1 MHCKFCGAELLE
13 GSTYCIQCGHKN
25 EAADQQNLTASDS
38 GETQGET
45 REENTE
51 TIPPRAPGEQDLRPP
66 KGKGISPREK
76 KMIAGILVV
85 AVVLVILAVAA
96 ILPPV
101 PKPSLQAG
109 QYGEC
114 EEITFSVSDTLRI
127 GYEASI
133 YVSENGSTF
142 DWYNGSGY
150 FLNQNR
156 TYTFQVY
163 AINGL
168 GLKSATKEY
177 VYEMDVP
184 KPAPLT
190 VSVEPGRYT
199 EPKTLEIT
207 SPDGSAIYYTMDG
220 SEPTTQSQP
229 YTESISLPNG
239 DISVKAVAVN
249 SDGTLG
255 DVNQW
260 DYVMEVPVPREVTF
274 SAEEGRYTND
284 FELTLQSDEGEP
296 IYYTTDGSQP
306 DQNSAVYEGPI
317 PVTMGTTVTVSAV
330 AVNQYGM
337 QSPVI
342 SKTYSVTGNRFGGY
356 SGTVVFLKGSYYY
369 TTDHAI
375 VRIDEEKNKSIL
387 VDNVSPGQLD
397 TDGSYLYFN
406 DSDND
411 LNLYKIDPE
420 TKDQQVV
427 VDQYNVFEFKVLG
440 NRICFMA
447 TGNKVNPDNPY
458 LWLADTDGHMIETD
472 WCGTMIGEVA
482 GKWDNKIYLE
492 DSQNGQILTLSEGS
506 DILTVLPVADIYKD
520 LYFWQGNYQ
529 YSFWNGTLIQIDAA
543 SGSQNILLQNDV
555 QSEIVDPGFELLHF
569 QDKTLQTT
577 TSYWD
582 YQVCGNVLYVRRN
595 VRIDLLTYSV
605 ITHETTTTNQQQS
618 DTWIAVDLSTGQVYQ
633 TPCTTRNIYV
643 ADRMIIDENGKIY
656 SSPQ

>member
-25 EAADQQNLTASDS
+25 EAADQQDPTASDS

-45 REENTE
+45 REENTG
-51 TIPPRAPGEQDLRPP
+51 TIPPRAPGEPDLRPP

-76 KMIAGILVV
+76 KMIAGILAV
-85 AVVLVILAVAA
+85 AVVLVVLAVAA

-101 PKPSLQAG
+101 PKPSLRAG

-114 EEITFSVSDTLRI
+114 TEITFSVSDTLRI

-142 DWYNGSGY
+142 DWYDGSGY

-239 DISVKAVAVN
+239 NISIKAVAVN

-274 SAEEGRYTND
+274 STEEGRYTND

-317 PVTMGTTVTVSAV
+317 PVTMGTTVTISAV

-337 QSPVI
+337 QSPVV
-342 SKTYSVTGNRFGGY
+342 SKTYSVTGNRFGDQ
-356 SGTVVFLKGSYYY
+356 SGTVAFLKGKYYY
-369 TTDHAI
+369 IADRSI
-375 VRIDEEKNKSIL
+375 VQIDEEKNKTIL
-387 VDNVSPGQLD
+387 VDNVSAGQLD

-406 DSDND
+406 SDM
-411 LNLYKIDPE
+411 NLYKIDPE
-420 TKDQQVV
+420 TKDKQLL
-427 VDQYNVFEFKVLG
+427 VDQYNVFAFKVLG

-447 TGNKVNPDNPY
+447 TGNNVNPTTEY
-458 LWLADTDGHMIETD
+458 IWLADTDGHMIETD
-472 WCGTMIGEVA
+472 WCGTMNGSVA
-482 GKWDNKIYLE
+482 GKWDNRIYLK
-492 DSQNGQILTLSEGS
+492 DYQNGQILTLTEGS
-506 DILTVLPVADIYKD
+506 DALTVLPVEDYQKD

-529 YSFWNGTLIQIDAA
+529 YSFWNGTLTQTDPA
-543 SGSQNILLQNDV
+543 SGAQTILLTEDV
-555 QSEIVDPGFELLHF
+555 SSETVDPGFELLHF

-582 YQVCGNVLYVRRN
+582 YQVCGNALYVRRN
-595 VRIDLLTYSV
+595 VRVDLLTYSV
-605 ITHETTTTNQQQS
+605 ITHETTTTRQQES
-618 DTWIAVDLSTGQVYQ
+618 NVWMAVDLTTGQVFQ
-633 TPCTTRNIYV
+633 TPCTTQEIRV
-643 ADRMIIDENGKIY
+643 ADHMLIDENGQMY
-656 SSPQ
+656 TSPL